1 MADGL
6 ATTGIQDLGTGVL
19 STNSTDAN
27 GLQAP
32 IRGFRFTANFEGL
45 GTTSFREVQGF
56 NTDVETIQ
64 YREGGFGFLTSRKL
78 PGMITYGEIT
88 LSKGLYASPL
98 LYNFF
103 NDYLEGNNFKPV
115 NATIIVYDNAGNP
128 QASWTVINAWPSR
141 YESTGLNAESSEILV
156 ETLNLQH
163 EGIKRDV
170 TTAAG

>member
-1 MADGL
+1 MPEF

-56 NTDVETIQ
+56 NTDVETIT
-64 YREGGFGFLTSRKL
+64 YREGGFGFLTTRKL
-78 PGMITYGEIT
+78 PGMVTYGEIT

-98 LYNFF
+98 LYNY
-103 NDYLEGNNFKPV
+103 YLEGNNFKPV

>member
-1 MADGL
+1 M
-6 ATTGIQDLGTGVL
+6 TT
-19 STNSTDAN
+19 
-27 GLQAP
+27 
-32 IRGFRFTANFEGL
+32 
-45 GTTSFREVQGF
+45 
-56 NTDVETIQ
+56 
-64 YREGGFGFLTSRKL
+64 RKL
-78 PGMITYGEIT
+78 PGMVTYGEIT
-88 LSKGLYASPL
+88 LSKGLYSSPL

-115 NATIIVYDNAGNP
+115 NATIIVYDNAGQP